1 MRNFT
6 LAAAAATA
14 CLAALPALAETQFD
28 GAYAGVVAGVQAH
41 NSRNARTEGTAAFLT
56 LTPGNAPANLRL
68 DYNDGWQGGL
78 VTGWNGSSGSLVYG
92 VEADLIFGNVTG
104 SAAFSGAPIPGL
116 APDGITT
123 SASQRLGTRGSLR
136 ARLGSAVGEKTL
148 LYVTGGL
155 AVGDVRSTA
164 DVVVNGAPTVA
175 WSGVRDTTRAG
186 WTIGA
191 GAEFKLTAAV
201 SLRGEYLYT
210 DLGRQSVLA
219 AGNDGVRAIS
229 ALNGIDYQAGLPTR
243 GGTARIGAIVKF

>member
-1 MRNFT
+1 MRIFI
-6 LAAAAATA
+6 LAAAISTCAPAVAQTA
-14 CLAALPALAETQFD
+14 FD
-28 GAYAGVVAGVQAH
+28 GGYAGVVAGVQAH

-78 VTGWNGSSGSLVYG
+78 VAGWNASAGNLVYG

-104 SAAFSGAPIPGL
+104 SAAFSGAPIAGL
-116 APDGITT
+116 APAGLTT

-136 ARLGSAVGEKTL
+136 ARLGTMAGEKTL
-148 LYVTGGL
+148 IYATGGL

-175 WSGVRDTTRAG
+175 WSGVRETTRAG
-186 WTIGA
+186 WTVGG
-191 GAEFKLTAAV
+191 GAEFKLTSAV

-219 AGNDGVRAIS
+219 AGNSGVRGIS